1 MSTRTIR
8 EVVYIVED
16 DPSFRKSLDRLI
28 QSSGYEAVSFESA
41 NSFLTQASIWR
52 PACLLLDVCLP
63 DRDGFFLQQK
73 LVEQNMSLPVIFMT
87 GHGSIP
93 MSVKAM
99 KNGAIDFLPKPFERE
114 DLFGA
119 ISEALERDTR
129 YVKEESRKNKIDTL
143 IHTLT
148 PREKEV
154 LRWIITG
161 KLNKQIAYALKI
173 SEKTVKV
180 HRSRVMQKTNV
191 ESLAELVRLSEKANI
206 SPAN

>member
-1 MSTRTIR
+1 
-8 EVVYIVED
+8 
-16 DPSFRKSLDRLI
+16 
-28 QSSGYEAVSFESA
+28 
-41 NSFLTQASIWR
+41 
-52 PACLLLDVCLP
+52 VCLP
-63 DRDGFFLQQK
+63 DFDGFSLQQK
-73 LVEQNMSLPVIFMT
+73 LVKQNMSLPVIFMT

-99 KNGAIDFLPKPFERE
+99 KNGAIDFLPKPFEGE
-114 DLFGA
+114 DLFDA
-119 ISEALERDTR
+119 IREALEQDTR
-129 YVKEESRKNKIDTL
+129 YVKEESRKNKIGSL
-143 IHTLT
+143 IDTLT

-191 ESLAELVRLSEKANI
+191 ESVAELVRLSEKANI

>member
-1 MSTRTIR
+1 MSAIR
-8 EVVYIVED
+8 KVVYIVED
-16 DPSFRKSLDRLI
+16 DPSFRRSLDRLI
-28 QSSGYEAVSFESA
+28 RSSGYEAVSFESA
-41 NSFLTQASIWR
+41 NSFLTQTTFRR

-63 DRDGFFLQQK
+63 DFDGFSLQQK
-73 LVEQNMSLPVIFMT
+73 LVKQNMSLPVIFMT

-99 KNGAIDFLPKPFERE
+99 KNGAIDFLPKPFEGE
-114 DLFGA
+114 DLFDA
-119 ISEALERDTR
+119 IREALEQDTR
-129 YVKEESRKNKIDTL
+129 YVKEESRKNKIGSL
-143 IHTLT
+143 IDTLT

-191 ESLAELVRLSEKANI
+191 ESVAELVRLSEKANI